1 MTIRLLPR
9 IRSEKLACAV
19 QVEEEAAKSD
29 ADPFFVEK
37 VRELVGDSGPAY
49 RAAIDALR
57 RAEASTAL
65 ARDEEDAADRESD
78 KAGSD
83 YFKALRLNCSP
94 EVAQE
99 VQGLLGGRSPSDVM
113 KLGNR
118 VQIFNLDRFFTLL
131 DARSDLKTPSDRL
144 DTWKA
149 KHEVLRVKVNASVL
163 CENAQRDASATA
175 DTAET
180 TFTSDYR
187 LLVQHLNLL
196 WSEEKTRAAL
206 LSF

>member
-1 MTIRLLPR
+1 MSTRLLPR
-9 IRSEKLACAV
+9 IRSEKLACAAHLDDAV
-19 QVEEEAAKSD
+19 ARPD

-37 VRELVGDSGPAY
+37 VQELVGASGPAY
-49 RAAIDALR
+49 QVAIDALR
-57 RAEASTAL
+57 KAEAATAV
-65 ARDEEDAADRESD
+65 ARDEEDAADDESD

-94 EVAQE
+94 EVAKE
-99 VQGLLGGRSPSDVM
+99 VQGLLGGRTPSDVM
-113 KLGNR
+113 KGSNR
-118 VQIFNLDRFFTLL
+118 APLFNLDRFFTLL
-131 DARSDLKTPSDRL
+131 DARADLKTPTDRL

-149 KHEVLRVKVNASVL
+149 KHEAMRGKVNPSTL
-163 CENAQRDASATA
+163 CENAQRDLSAAA
-175 DTAET
+175 DAAEA

-196 WSEEKTRAAL
+196 WGADKARAAL